1 MTARVEWPP
10 SHLLKGHVMT
20 SVKKIT
26 TFLASLIVAS
36 VALNTTLNAQ
46 QGGGIFCIPTYEELI
61 KQTEDKELVLAF
73 AGVARQ
79 GQALWFFIND
89 TDWSVFFKDR
99 VTGHYCTAPNYYG
112 TILDPT
118 STEDFYNWKGNDQQ

>member
-1 MTARVEWPP
+1 
-10 SHLLKGHVMT
+10 MT

-46 QGGGIFCIPTYEELI
+46 QQGGIFCIPTYEELI
-61 KQTEDKELVLAF
+61 KQTEEKELVLAW

-79 GQALWFFIND
+79 GQPLWFFVND
-89 TDWSVFFKDR
+89 TEFSVFFKDR
-99 VTGHYCTAPNYYG
+99 VTGQYCTAPNYYG
-112 TILDPT
+112 VTVNAPPV
-118 STEDFYNWKGNDQQ
+118 ED